1 MKFIIT
7 RTSDW
12 FTYRKKPNIEEF
24 KIEEHFNTSREKF
37 EQVMVA
43 EINTIAELLELKVKY
58 GEIILA
64 NSKYDLPILEIYD
77 DYRE

>member
-12 FTYRKKPNIEEF
+12 FTYRAKPKLEEF
-24 KIEEHFNTSREKF
+24 KVEEHFNTLTKEF
-37 EQVMVA
+37 ELVMVA
-43 EINTIAELLELKVKY
+43 EINTIAELLELKVNY

-64 NSKYDLPILEIYD
+64 NSNYDLPVLEIYD

>member
-12 FTYRKKPNIEEF
+12 FTYRAKPKLEEF
-24 KIEEHFNTSREKF
+24 KVEEHVNTSTKKF